1 MVYALLVLLCGGVSE
16 SAERQSHENKLSFIF
31 LEVISSA
38 KPLELPRGYLFLSH
52 FQGFRETRHSCLPF
66 SSPRLLLSAGKVI
79 LSNKRGKNDSE
90 G

>member
-31 LEVISSA
+31 LEVSHLPIGL
-38 KPLELPRGYLFLSH
+38 KLPRDYLFRSH
-52 FQGFRETRHSCLPF
+52 FQGLRATRHSCLPF

-79 LSNKRGKNDSE
+79 LCNKRGKNDSE